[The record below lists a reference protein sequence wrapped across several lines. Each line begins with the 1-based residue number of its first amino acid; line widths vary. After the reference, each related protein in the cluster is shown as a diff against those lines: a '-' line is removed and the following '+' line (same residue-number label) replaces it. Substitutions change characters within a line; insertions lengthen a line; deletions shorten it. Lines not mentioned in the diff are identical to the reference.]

1 MKHTRLDSIGNI
13 VVVAYGSIVLVVPL
27 PLLVLLVVLPN
38 TVPTVRTVT
47 IPIVQNTDANP
58 AAKAKVGNN
67 VR

>member
-13 VVVAYGSIVLVVPL
+13 MVVAYGSIVLVVL
-27 PLLVLLVVLPN
+27 LLVVLPN